1 MGNAA
6 RTIQSAIRARLLDS
20 MTLPVRAFSELPPE
34 VEDPAQFHFNRA
46 DWKIIPRDIQ
56 QHLVRR
62 ITDSN
67 DPAGLNLRAMIRALA
82 ESIKRGGLPLY
93 LLRRKKLRYGTLN
106 SSYIYR
112 PTLNR
117 VKDQKFTKSLPDES
131 NSGDDLAGYYFT
143 QIFHSI
149 GNILNMNLAQT
160 ENVFLDGSR
169 VDASDIAKL
178 ESNYIVS
185 ELRIDVCQW
194 IREFLGKPVADNFY
208 LSVKQYNGSWKSYS
222 SNMDKHGFTYPAFRF
237 TAGGVRYQVCGMFLT
252 PVVYCGGG
260 PALIKADAAILVYK
274 NKSTSNM
281 SVAME
286 DQSMNGM
293 YGATQSSDAYDTWT
307 LPSPLRPSKK
317 RKKQGELPTR
327 TFLRATSAAKTT

>member
-1 MGNAA
+1 
-6 RTIQSAIRARLLDS
+6 
-20 MTLPVRAFSELPPE
+20 
-34 VEDPAQFHFNRA
+34 
-46 DWKIIPRDIQ
+46 
-56 QHLVRR
+56 
-62 ITDSN
+62 
-67 DPAGLNLRAMIRALA
+67 MIRALA

-106 SSYIYR
+106 SSYSYR

-149 GNILNMNLAQT
+149 GNILNMNLAHAD
-160 ENVFLDGSR
+160 NVFLDGSR
-169 VDASDIAKL
+169 IDASDIAKL

-208 LSVKQYNGSWKSYS
+208 LSVKQHNGWKSYS
-222 SNMDKHGFTYPAFRF
+222 SNMDTHGFTYPTFRF
-237 TAGGVRYQVCGMFLT
+237 TAGGAGYAVCGMFLT

-281 SVAME
+281 CVAME

-293 YGATQSSDAYDTWT
+293 YGATQSSDAYGTWT
-307 LPSPLRPSKK
+307 LPSPLRPRKK
-317 RKKQGELPTR
+317 RKKQGELEH
-327 TFLRATSAAKTT
+327 S

>member
-1 MGNAA
+1 MVAAGVGGIANGIGGIGAAAAPSAPAGQPKKRGRGRPKGSKNKPKPPSQDAATCTADGKGNAA

-56 QHLVRR
+56 QHAVRR

-67 DPAGLNLRAMIRALA
+67 DPAGLNLRAMIRALG
-82 ESIKRGGLPLY
+82 ESVKRGGLPLY

-149 GNILNMNLAQT
+149 GNILQMDLNL
-160 ENVFLDGSR
+160 
-169 VDASDIAKL
+169 
-178 ESNYIVS
+178 
-185 ELRIDVCQW
+185 
-194 IREFLGKPVADNFY
+194 
-208 LSVKQYNGSWKSYS
+208 
-222 SNMDKHGFTYPAFRF
+222 
-237 TAGGVRYQVCGMFLT
+237 
-252 PVVYCGGG
+252 
-260 PALIKADAAILVYK
+260 
-274 NKSTSNM
+274 
-281 SVAME
+281 
-286 DQSMNGM
+286 
-293 YGATQSSDAYDTWT
+293 
-307 LPSPLRPSKK
+307 
-317 RKKQGELPTR
+317 
-327 TFLRATSAAKTT
+327 